1 MIKSTDRETRVFV
14 KRLNLLNKV
23 LNFSAELYL
32 KSAGDLFVY
41 HGDYEAALRMADKT
55 LELQPDDVRAMVLR
69 GDILY
74 CMNRDLE
81 SLQMFNEVLK
91 HYPDC
96 LEAHISKAGVLD
108 VLGETKEALTY
119 CNRAFELMAPKH
131 RFLLPS
137 LYDQKIQLL
146 MRLKHYRQA
155 QLLLKQAE
163 EQLTEEESTY
173 LKQCYQSDLRQL
185 CRHRSRILQKA
196 NDLNLTVIN
205 GKHVIG

>member
-1 MIKSTDRETRVFV
+1 MKN
-14 KRLNLLNKV
+14 LNLLNKV

-41 HGDYEAALRMADKT
+41 HGDYEAALRMTDKT
-55 LELQPDDVRAMVLR
+55 LEIQPDDVRAMVLR

-74 CMNRDLE
+74 CMNRDIE
-81 SLQMFNEVLK
+81 ALQMFNEVLK
-91 HYPDC
+91 QYPEC

-108 VLGETKEALTY
+108 VLGEHKEALRY
-119 CNRAFELMAPKH
+119 CNRAFELILPKH

-155 QLLLKQAE
+155 QLLLQQAE
-163 EQLTEEESTY
+163 NQLSEEESTY

-185 CRHRSRILQKA
+185 TRNRSKVRSKA
-196 NDLNLTVIN
+196 KALNLTVIT
-205 GKHVIG
+205 GKHAAG